1 MALHIIKTT
10 DVTQTLD
17 VYESDLKLIVEY
29 LGKQPTRVSVDST
42 ETEEF
47 WETGEIEGFECD
59 ITVYN
64 EAALFLGRITFNG
77 VTYKA
82 VAMQEACPMAVMF

>member
-17 VYESDLKLIVEY
+17 VYESDLHIIVKY

-59 ITVYN
+59 LVVHN
-64 EAALFLGRITFNG
+64 NAALFLGKITVNG

-82 VAMQEACPMAVMF
+82 VAMQEASPMAVMF

>member
-10 DVTQTLD
+10 DVTKTLD
-17 VYESDLKLIVEY
+17 VYDSDLKIIVGY
-29 LGKQPTRVSVDST
+29 LGKQPTHVSVDST

-47 WETGEIEGFECD
+47 WETSEIEGFKCD
-59 ITVYN
+59 TTVYN
-64 EAALFLGRITFNG
+64 EAALFLGRITVNG

>member
-17 VYESDLKLIVEY
+17 VYESDLEIIVEY

-59 ITVYN
+59 TTVYN
-64 EAALFLGRITFNG
+64 EAALFLGRITVNG

-82 VAMQEACPMAVMF
+82 VAMRDACPMAVMF

>member
-10 DVTQTLD
+10 DVTKTLD
-17 VYESDLKLIVEY
+17 VYDSDLKLIVEY
-29 LGKQPTRVSVDST
+29 LGKKPTRVSVDST

-47 WETGEIEGFECD
+47 WETREIEGFECD
-59 ITVYN
+59 TTVYN
-64 EAALFLGRITFNG
+64 EAALFLGRITVNG

>member
-10 DVTQTLD
+10 DVTKTLD
-17 VYESDLKLIVEY
+17 VYDSDLKIIVEY
-29 LGKQPTRVSVDST
+29 LGKKPTRVSVDST

-47 WETGEIEGFECD
+47 WETDEIEGFKYN

-64 EAALFLGRITFNG
+64 EAALFLGRITVNG